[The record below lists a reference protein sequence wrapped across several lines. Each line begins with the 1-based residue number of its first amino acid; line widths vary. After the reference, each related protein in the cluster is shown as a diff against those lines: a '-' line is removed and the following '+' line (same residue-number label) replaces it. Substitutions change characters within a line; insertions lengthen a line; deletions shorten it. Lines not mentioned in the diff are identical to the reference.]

1 MNTDKIQK
9 TLRKTYNDIA
19 FDFDSK
25 RPKTWSAVDDFLKK
39 NKFTGRKDI
48 LMLDMFCGSGRHSF
62 YDIETISAD
71 FSISMLRMIIE
82 RKKNRSTSPY
92 PVLCDCLA
100 LPFAEDS
107 FDCII
112 CVAGIHHF
120 KLKKQRK
127 QVLLEMK
134 RVLKK
139 RGKFIISAWSKNAFD
154 KDAPK
159 DYFCKWDKKHFRYYY
174 LFETE
179 ELEELVNSSGLKAK
193 SVFESGSGKG
203 INIWVEGI
211 K

>member
-1 MNTDKIQK
+1 MDIQK
-9 TLRKTYNDIA
+9 KLKKTYDAIA
-19 FDFDSK
+19 NDFDSK
-25 RPKTWSAVDDFLKK
+25 RPKTWRPVDDFLEK
-39 NKFTGRKDI
+39 NKFIGKKDI
-48 LMLDMFCGSGRHSF
+48 MMLDMFSGSGRHSF

-71 FSISMLRMIIE
+71 FSISMLRMIIK
-82 RKKNRSTSPY
+82 RGKNRGSSPY

-100 LPFAEDS
+100 LPFADNS

-112 CVAGIHHF
+112 SVAGIHHF

-139 RGKFIISAWSKNAFD
+139 GGKFIISAWSKNAFD
-154 KDAPK
+154 KGTPK
-159 DYFCKWDKKHFRYYY
+159 DYFCQWDKKHFRYYY
-174 LFETE
+174 LFEME
-179 ELEELVNSSGLKAK
+179 ELEEMVNSSGLKAENI
-193 SVFESGSGKG
+193 FESGSGKG